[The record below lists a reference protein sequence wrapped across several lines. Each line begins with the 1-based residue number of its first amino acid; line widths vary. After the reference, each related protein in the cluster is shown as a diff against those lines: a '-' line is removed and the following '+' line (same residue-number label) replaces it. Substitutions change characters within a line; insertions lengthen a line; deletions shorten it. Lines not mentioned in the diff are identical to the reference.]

1 MTVSRRELLVL
12 SAGAAAALAIGAA
25 PLAASASTGEAEAVI
40 AGFTG
45 GAAPREGRIALS
57 APEVADNGTSVSISV
72 SVDSAMAGADLVEAV
87 LVVADGNPRPD
98 VALFHFTA
106 LSGVA
111 AATTRI
117 RLAQSQT
124 VTAVARMADGS
135 FHVDRAEISVTVGG
149 CTG

>member
-1 MTVSRRELLVL
+1 MISRREMLVL
-12 SAGAAAALAIGAA
+12 SAGTAAALAIGATPFPA
-25 PLAASASTGEAEAVI
+25 FASAGEAEAAI
-40 AGFTG
+40 AEFTG
-45 GAAPREGRIALS
+45 GSEPREGRITLS
-57 APEVADNGTSVSISV
+57 APEVAENGNAVSISV
-72 SVDSAMAGADLVEAV
+72 SVDSAMAGDDLVEAV

-98 VALFHFTA
+98 VAVFHFSA
-106 LSGVA
+106 LSGTA
-111 AATTRI
+111 SATTRI